1 MVGADLSEPKLRAEG
16 VLCYLRSSDLVNE
29 CIDEIG
35 NTDHSEYSGPLC
47 SDSLSLLSSET
58 NMEKQTDGID
68 RTVY

>member
-1 MVGADLSEPKLRAEG
+1 MVGADLSEPKLRAGG

-47 SDSLSLLSSET
+47 SDSLSAVFGNEYG
-58 NMEKQTDGID
+58 EADG
-68 RTVY
+68 RH